1 MQSAVY
7 PKNILMVGPT
17 GCGKSELVRTLSNL
31 SNSPFIKVEATQYTE
46 IGYHG
51 KDVEQIITE
60 LTARTFKKLTKDSPQ
75 LSQSMVEELDTFM
88 NLVLLDAMVGQ
99 NFKDDGLRRD
109 KLDNLIKG
117 LYDDLYINIDIP
129 TLTEDS
135 KYPSIEEYLG
145 SLPQVVTK
153 STTAK
158 LPKSMTVAGERFTGK
173 VSDARSIL
181 QAVFVHHL
189 ADKIDTKK
197 KCISDIE
204 NEGIIFIDEIDKIVM
219 SNERVTTGRNPSSDG
234 VQRDLLP
241 LIEGTTISTKYG
253 DVNTT
258 NILFICAG
266 AFSSVKPSDMTP
278 ELLGRLPNRI
288 GLTALTRHD
297 FKKILTSVENNL
309 IDQYVKLMATEG
321 ITLTFT
327 EGAIDLICKRSLV

>member
-1 MQSAVY
+1 
-7 PKNILMVGPT
+7 MVGPT
-17 GCGKSELVRTLSNL
+17 GCGKSELVRSLSTI

-51 KDVEQIITE
+51 KDVEQIVTE

-75 LSQSMVEELDTFM
+75 LSAAMTEDLDTFM
-88 NLVLLDAMVGQ
+88 NLLLLDAMVGAD
-99 NFKDDGLRRD
+99 FRDDALRSD
-109 KLDNLIKG
+109 KLDSLARG
-117 LYDDLYINIDIP
+117 LYDDLFINIDIP
-129 TLTEDS
+129 TLADDS
-135 KYPSIEEYLG
+135 KFASLDEYLA
-145 SLPQVVTK
+145 SLPQAVAK
-153 STTAK
+153 SSSAK
-158 LPKSMTVAGERFTGK
+158 LPKAMAAAGERYTGK

-181 QAVFVHHL
+181 QAVLVHHL
-189 ADKIDTKK
+189 ADKVDAKK
-197 KCISDIE
+197 KCIADIE

-266 AFSSVKPSDMTP
+266 AFSSVKPTDMTP

-297 FKKILTSVENNL
+297 FKKILTEVDHNL
-309 IDQYVKLMATEG
+309 IEQYVKLMATEG
-321 ITLTFT
+321 IELSFT
-327 EGAIDLICKRSLV
+327 EPAIDLICKRRCL